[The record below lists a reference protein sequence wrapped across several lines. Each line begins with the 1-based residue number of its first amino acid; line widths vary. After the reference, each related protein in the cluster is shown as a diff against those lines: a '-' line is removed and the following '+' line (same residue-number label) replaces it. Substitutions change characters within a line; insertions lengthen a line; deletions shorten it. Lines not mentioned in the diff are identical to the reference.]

1 MIQNVLEKRH
11 RVMADIEEQE
21 ALFKEHRI
29 V

>member
-1 MIQNVLEKRH
+1 LEKRH